1 MSFTSPAPAAQGS
14 SRWALF
20 VPKLITVFGE
30 GYGPTKF
37 RHDFIAGLT
46 VAIVALPLA
55 MALAI
60 ASGATPDK
68 GIITA
73 VVAGFFISAL
83 GGSRYQI
90 GGPTGAFVVVVFNVI
105 ARHGYDGLV
114 LSTLMAG
121 LMLIAAGFFRV
132 GTFIKYMPQPVIT
145 GFTAGIAVII
155 ASSQIKD
162 FFGLSVEN
170 VPAEFFPK
178 LEVLGLALP
187 GLHLGT
193 LAVASAAL
201 AIILLLRRYRPAW
214 PGFLIAVILASAAVW
229 IFAIPTDTIG
239 SRFVGLEPSFALPS
253 FPAVSFA
260 RITELFPSA
269 FTIAFLAG
277 VESLLS
283 ALVADSMTGRRHRSN
298 CELVA
303 QGVAN
308 CASALVG
315 GLPATGA
322 IARTATNIR
331 SGAKSPVAGIIHA
344 AFLLAFILF
353 AWPLTAYIPLAALA
367 AVLVVVAWNMSE
379 IDRFRNLMKAPYG
392 DRVVLLITFGLTV
405 VVDLT
410 VAIEV
415 GVMLAAVLFMHSMSE
430 AVEVQAHLKLIEE
443 DVGDDAPRGAIEP
456 LGEHE
461 LPPGVVASFI
471 DGPFFFGVA
480 MRLGEVLDRTGP
492 VSKVF
497 ILSLSGVPL
506 VDGSGASAIL
516 TLIER
521 CQRHGTQVI
530 ISGVQAQPKKVLTQ
544 MGIFDGAHVLLVADF
559 DAALAKSREIV
570 GA

>member
-1 MSFTSPAPAAQGS
+1 MSQITSPKSDA
-14 SRWALF
+14 WALF
-20 VPKLITVFGE
+20 VPKLVTVLRE
-30 GYGPTKF
+30 GYDLRAF
-37 RHDFIAGLT
+37 RDDFISGLT

-68 GIITA
+68 GILTS
-73 VVAGFFISAL
+73 VVAGFLISAL
-83 GGSRYQI
+83 GGSRFQI

-114 LSTLMAG
+114 LATLMAG
-121 LMLIAAGFFRV
+121 VMLVAAGFFRV
-132 GTFIKYMPQPVIT
+132 GTFIKYMPQPVVT

-162 FFGLSVEN
+162 FFGLAVEH

-178 LEVLGLALP
+178 LEALAVALP
-187 GLHLGT
+187 GFHMGT
-193 LAVASAAL
+193 LAVAAGAL
-201 AIILLLRRYRPAW
+201 AVIIVLRRYRPSW
-214 PGFLIAVILASAAVW
+214 PGFLIAVVAAGALVQL
-229 IFAIPTDTIG
+229 FHIPTDTIG
-239 SRFVGLEPSFALPS
+239 SRFVGLEPHFAMPQLPAMS
-253 FPAVSFA
+253 LE

-331 SGAKSPVAGIIHA
+331 SGARSPIAGILHSL
-344 AFLLAFILF
+344 FLLGFLLV

-379 IDRFRNLMKAPYG
+379 IDRFRDLMKAPFG
-392 DRVVLLITFGLTV
+392 DRIVLLLTFGLTV
-405 VVDLT
+405 IVDLT

-415 GVMLAAVLFMHSMSE
+415 GVVLAAVLFMHRMSE
-430 AVEVQAHLKLIEE
+430 AVEVQAHLRLIDG
-443 DVGDDAPRGAIEP
+443 DVRDDAPRGRDEP
-456 LGEHE
+456 LDEHE

-471 DGPFFFGVA
+471 KGPFFFGVA
-480 MRLGEVLDRTGP
+480 MRLGETLDRIGP
-492 VSKVF
+492 APRVF
-497 ILSLSGVPL
+497 ILNLDGVPL
-506 VDGSGASAIL
+506 VDGSGASAIG

-521 CQRHGTQVI
+521 CERHGARVI
-530 ISGVQAQPKKVLTQ
+530 LSGLQAQPRKVLAD
-544 MGIFDGAHVLLVADF
+544 MGILDSAHVASVGDF
-559 DAALAKSREIV
+559 HEALALSRELA
-570 GA
+570 G